1 MTSRTQELDI
11 LMREHDLTARQV
23 GEMLGRTPHTVRV
36 WRSKYEQRVI
46 PEHTL
51 AFLRMKIAE
60 RARGVE

>member
-1 MTSRTQELDI
+1 
-11 LMREHDLTARQV
+11 MREHDLTARQV
-23 GEMLGRTPHTVRV
+23 GEMLGRTAHTVRV

-60 RARGVE
+60 RARGVA